1 MQPLVRFTNVTCSVL
16 MNWWLLIET
25 DMKGV
30 CTYYVEVHMVWQLI
44 LVFWMTLCS
53 LRRQVLYLM
62 KIVCNV
68 LEKSVLSNWKLCR
81 EIKEGIVLVVQWYW
95 FMDLVND
102 EMFPELCV
110 KCQKLCV
117 NVNRW
122 KTNIICKRARHQ
134 CCSPRNLV
142 NFLGEHAATMLFVF
156 LVHRDLAD
164 LARRY
169 MHTYGM
175 ESFWIIIRLVV
186 SFKLDIKISGCFQSF
201 MWNGVYYMPCTYSK
215 VGFSQ
220 SHPQR
225 HLAHMLSLS
234 GIFMWYASNAFNK
247 CVWFIF
253 RFWP

>member
-1 MQPLVRFTNVTCSVL
+1 MIADWNRYERSLHILCGSVHGMAIDFSVL
-16 MNWWLLIET
+16 NDIVFSEKTSALLNENCVSCF
-25 DMKGV
+25 G
-30 CTYYVEVHMVWQLI
+30 
-44 LVFWMTLCS
+44 
-53 LRRQVLYLM
+53 
-62 KIVCNV
+62 
-68 LEKSVLSNWKLCR
+68 KSVLSNWKLCR

-122 KTNIICKRARHQ
+122 RTNIICKRAKHQ

-169 MHTYGM
+169 MHT
-175 ESFWIIIRLVV
+175 
-186 SFKLDIKISGCFQSF
+186 
-201 MWNGVYYMPCTYSK
+201 
-215 VGFSQ
+215 
-220 SHPQR
+220 
-225 HLAHMLSLS
+225 
-234 GIFMWYASNAFNK
+234 
-247 CVWFIF
+247 
-253 RFWP
+253 